1 MAKKK
6 DAPSVVSVEAE
17 IRPQPIVETIET
29 NYMPYAMSVI
39 ISRALPEIDGFKPS
53 HRKLLYTMY
62 EMGLLNKPR
71 TKSANVVGQT
81 MHLNPHGDAA
91 IYETM
96 VRLTRGHGALL
107 HPFIDSKGSFG
118 KQYSRDMA
126 YAASRYTE
134 VRLDP
139 FCAELFDGIEKN
151 SVDFIPN
158 YDNTT
163 KEPVLLPTTF
173 PNILVSP
180 NLGIAVGV
188 ACSIC
193 SFNLGEI
200 CDGTIALLKNPDCSI
215 DRLLDLIKAPD
226 FSGGGKLVYS
236 REKMRELY
244 ETGVGPIRLRAKYSF
259 DPKENCIDVLE
270 IPYSTSIEAI
280 IKKITDL
287 IKEGKLREITDIRDA
302 IDLNGFRLT
311 IDVRR
316 GTNPERLMEKLY
328 LLTPLEDT
336 FDCNFNILLNGRP
349 ETLGVRWILLA
360 WIEFRIACIRREMT
374 FDLEKKKDKLHLLMG
389 LGSILLDLDRAIR
402 IIRNTEDEK
411 QVIPNLMEAFH
422 LTEKQAEYIAE
433 IKLRHLNR
441 EYIRQRIE
449 EIAALEKE
457 IAELDETI
465 RDEIKIKG
473 RIADQLRAI
482 KKKYGAP
489 RRTEIIAAEEI
500 TEPDPSLLID
510 DYPVRLLLT
519 KHGFFKKLT
528 STGNRGEEQKYKEGD
543 GELQS
548 VEANNTD
555 SLLVFT
561 NKLRMYAAKISSFD
575 LLKPS
580 VIGELL
586 RSTLKMEKG
595 EKPTA
600 LCPVNRETGSV
611 VLAFSDGTA
620 LRCPSEDFPTD
631 QRRIKLFAMQS
642 GLATPL
648 AALPE
653 KAGET
658 SEIWFRTEDDK
669 LVCINTRLIER
680 SPLLTAIPVQAVILK
695 KGVRLRSVTAT
706 CPSDF
711 TPSDKFKKSR
721 IPALP
726 VSPDS
731 Q

>member
-6 DAPSVVSVEAE
+6 GVPSVVAAEAE

-180 NLGIAVGV
+180 NLGIAVGM

-215 DRLLDLIKAPD
+215 ERLLDLIKAPD

-236 REKMRELY
+236 RDRMRELY
-244 ETGVGPIRLRAKYSF
+244 ESGVGPIRLRAKYSF
-259 DPKENCIDVLE
+259 DQKENCIDVLE

-280 IKKITDL
+280 IKKITDM

-328 LLTPLEDT
+328 LLTPLEDS
-336 FDCNFNILLNGRP
+336 FDCNFNILLTGRP
-349 ETLGVRWILLA
+349 ETLGVREILLA

-374 FDLEKKKDKLHLLMG
+374 YDLEKKKDKLHLLMG

-422 LTEKQAEYIAE
+422 LSEKQAEYIAE

-457 IAELDETI
+457 IAVLDETI

-473 RIADQLRAI
+473 RIADQLRTI
-482 KKKYGAP
+482 KKKYGSP
-489 RRTEIIAAEEI
+489 RRTEIVAQEEI
-500 TEPDPSLLID
+500 KAPDPSLLID

-519 KHGFFKKLT
+519 KHGFFKKLAA
-528 STGNRGEEQKYKEGD
+528 SGNRGEEQKYKEGD

-548 VEANNTD
+548 VDANNTD
-555 SLLVFT
+555 ALLVFT

-575 LLKPS
+575 LLRPS

-595 EKPTA
+595 ERPTA

-653 KAGET
+653 KTGET

-669 LVCINTRLIER
+669 LVCINTRLIDC
-680 SPLLTAIPVQAVILK
+680 SPLLTAIPVQTVILK
-695 KGVRLRSVTAT
+695 KGIRLKSVTSS
-706 CPSDF
+706 CPGDL
-711 TPSDKFKKSR
+711 TPSDKVKKSR

-726 VSPDS
+726 VSPDAV
-731 Q
+731 

>member
-6 DAPSVVSVEAE
+6 IAQPIATEAE
-17 IRPQPIVETIET
+17 IRPQPIVETIES

-62 EMGLLNKPR
+62 EMGLLNKQR

-91 IYETM
+91 IYETL

-134 VRLDP
+134 VKLDP
-139 FCAELFDGIEKN
+139 FCQELFDGIEKN

-163 KEPVLLPTTF
+163 TEPVLLPTTF

-180 NLGIAVGV
+180 NLGIAVGM

-215 DRLLDLIKAPD
+215 ERLLDLIKAPD
-226 FSGGGKLVYS
+226 FSGGGQLVYS
-236 REKMRELY
+236 RDKMRELY

-259 DPKENCIDVLE
+259 DEKENCIDVLE

-287 IKEGKLREITDIRDA
+287 IKEGKLREIIDIRDA

-316 GTNPERLMEKLY
+316 GTKPDRLMEKLF
-328 LLTPLEDT
+328 LLTPLEDS
-336 FDCNFNILLNGRP
+336 FDCNFNVLLNGRP
-349 ETLGVRWILLA
+349 ETLGVRAILLA
-360 WIEFRIACIRREMT
+360 WIDFRIACIRREMT
-374 FDLEKKKDKLHLLMG
+374 FDLDKKKDKLHLLMG

-422 LTEKQAEYIAE
+422 LSEKQAEYIAE

-457 IAELDETI
+457 IADLSETI

-482 KKKYGAP
+482 KKKYATP
-489 RRTEIIAAEEI
+489 RRTEIIAQEEI
-500 TEPDPSLLID
+500 SAPDPSLLID
-510 DYPVRLLLT
+510 DYPVKLLLT
-519 KHGFFKKLT
+519 KHGFFKKLAL
-528 STGNRGEEQKYKEGD
+528 TGNRGEEQKYKEGD
-543 GELQS
+543 AELQT
-548 VEANNTD
+548 VDANNTD

-561 NKLRMYAAKISSFD
+561 NKLRMYAAKISSFE
-575 LLKPS
+575 LIRPS
-580 VIGELL
+580 VIGEHL

-600 LCPVNRETGSV
+600 ICPVNREIGSV

-631 QRRIKLFAMQS
+631 QRRIKLFAMQA

-653 KAGET
+653 KAGEN

-669 LVCINTRLIER
+669 VVCINTRLIER

-695 KGVRLRSVTAT
+695 KGIKLVSVTSS
-706 CPSDF
+706 CPSDI
-711 TPSDKFKKSR
+711 TPSDKLKKSR

-726 VSPDS
+726 VSPDAI
-731 Q
+731 

>member
-6 DAPSVVSVEAE
+6 GVAPVLPIEAE

-91 IYETM
+91 IYETL

-163 KEPVLLPTTF
+163 KEPVLLQTTF

-180 NLGIAVGV
+180 NLGIAVGM

-193 SFNLGEI
+193 SFNLGEV
-200 CDGTIALLKNPDCSI
+200 CDGTVALLKNPDCPT

-226 FSGGGKLVYS
+226 FSGGGRLVYS

-259 DPKENCIDVLE
+259 DEKENCIDVLE

-280 IKKITDL
+280 MKKITDL
-287 IKEGKLREITDIRDA
+287 IKEGKLREITDVRDA

-311 IDVRR
+311 IDVRK
-316 GTNPERLMEKLY
+316 GTDPNRLMEKLY

-349 ETLGVRWILLA
+349 ETLGVRGILLA
-360 WIEFRIACIRREMT
+360 WIDFRIACIRREMT
-374 FDLEKKKDKLHLLMG
+374 FDLEKKQDKLHLLMG

-411 QVIPNLMEAFH
+411 QVIPNLMQEFH
-422 LTEKQAEYIAE
+422 LSEKQAEYI
-433 IKLRHLNR
+433 
-441 EYIRQRIE
+441 
-449 EIAALEKE
+449 
-457 IAELDETI
+457 
-465 RDEIKIKG
+465 
-473 RIADQLRAI
+473 
-482 KKKYGAP
+482 
-489 RRTEIIAAEEI
+489 
-500 TEPDPSLLID
+500 
-510 DYPVRLLLT
+510 
-519 KHGFFKKLT
+519 
-528 STGNRGEEQKYKEGD
+528 
-543 GELQS
+543 
-548 VEANNTD
+548 
-555 SLLVFT
+555 
-561 NKLRMYAAKISSFD
+561 
-575 LLKPS
+575 
-580 VIGELL
+580 
-586 RSTLKMEKG
+586 
-595 EKPTA
+595 
-600 LCPVNRETGSV
+600 
-611 VLAFSDGTA
+611 
-620 LRCPSEDFPTD
+620 
-631 QRRIKLFAMQS
+631 
-642 GLATPL
+642 
-648 AALPE
+648 
-653 KAGET
+653 
-658 SEIWFRTEDDK
+658 
-669 LVCINTRLIER
+669 
-680 SPLLTAIPVQAVILK
+680 
-695 KGVRLRSVTAT
+695 
-706 CPSDF
+706 
-711 TPSDKFKKSR
+711 
-721 IPALP
+721 
-726 VSPDS
+726 
-731 Q
+731 

>member
-1 MAKKK
+1 MAKRKGV
-6 DAPSVVSVEAE
+6 AAVLPIEAE

-62 EMGLLNKPR
+62 EMGLLNKSR

-91 IYETM
+91 IYETL

-163 KEPVLLPTTF
+163 REPVLLPTTF

-180 NLGIAVGV
+180 NLGIAVGM

-200 CDGTIALLKNPDCSI
+200 CDGTVALLKNPDCPT

-226 FSGGGKLVYS
+226 FSGGGRLVYS

-244 ETGVGPIRLRAKYSF
+244 ETGVGPVRLRAKYSY
-259 DPKENCIDVLE
+259 DERENCIDVLE

-280 IKKITDL
+280 MKKITDL
-287 IKEGKLREITDIRDA
+287 IKEGKLREITDVRDA

-311 IDVRR
+311 IDVRK
-316 GTNPERLMEKLY
+316 GTNPDRLMEKLY

-349 ETLGVRWILLA
+349 ETLGVRGILLA
-360 WIEFRIACIRREMT
+360 WIGFRVACIRREMT
-374 FDLEKKKDKLHLLMG
+374 FDLEKKQDKLHLLMG

-411 QVIPNLMEAFH
+411 QVIPNLMREFH
-422 LTEKQAEYIAE
+422 LSERQAEYIAE

-441 EYIRQRIE
+441 EYVKNRIE
-449 EIAALEKE
+449 EIASIEKE
-457 IAELDETI
+457 IADLSETI

-473 RIADQLRAI
+473 RIADQLRFI

-489 RRTEIIAAEEI
+489 RKTEILSHEEI
-500 TEPDPSLLID
+500 KEPDPSLLID

-519 KHGFFKKLT
+519 KHGFFKKLAA
-528 STGNRGEEQKYKEGD
+528 GGRGEEQKYKEGD
-543 GELQS
+543 GELLS
-548 VEANNTD
+548 VEADNTD
-555 SLLVFT
+555 ALLVFT
-561 NKLRMYAAKISSFD
+561 NKLRMYAAKVSSFD
-575 LLKPS
+575 LLRPS
-580 VIGELL
+580 AIGELM

-600 LCPVNRETGSV
+600 LCPVKPETGSV
-611 VLAFSDGTA
+611 VLVFSDGTV

-653 KAGET
+653 KAGE
-658 SEIWFRTEDDK
+658 SSDLWFRTEDGK
-669 LVCINTRLIER
+669 IVCINTRLIER
-680 SPLLTAIPVQAVILK
+680 SPLLTAIPAQAVILK
-695 KGVRLRSVTAT
+695 KGVRLKSVTSC
-706 CPSDF
+706 CPADIS
-711 TPSDKFKKSR
+711 PGDKMKKSR

-726 VSPDS
+726 VSPDVE
-731 Q
+731 

>member
-6 DAPSVVSVEAE
+6 NAPSTVSEAE

-91 IYETM
+91 IYETL

-139 FCAELFDGIEKN
+139 FCLELFDGIEKN
-151 SVDFIPN
+151 SVDFVPN

-180 NLGIAVGV
+180 NLGIAVGM

-200 CDGTIALLKNPDCSI
+200 CDGTIALLKNPDCPI
-215 DRLLDLIKAPD
+215 DRLLDLIQAPD
-226 FSGGGKLVYS
+226 FSGGGRLVYD
-236 REKMRELY
+236 REKMRDLY
-244 ETGVGPIRLRAKYSF
+244 ESGVGPIRLRAKYAF
-259 DPKENCIDVLE
+259 DEKENCIDILE

-280 IKKITDL
+280 MKKITDL
-287 IKEGKLREITDIRDA
+287 IREGKLREITDVRDA

-311 IDVRR
+311 IDLRR
-316 GTNPERLMEKLY
+316 GTNPDRLMEKLF
-328 LLTPLEDT
+328 LLTPLEDS
-336 FDCNFNILLNGRP
+336 FDCNFNVLLDGRP
-349 ETLGVRWILLA
+349 ATLGVRAILLA
-360 WIEFRIACIRREMT
+360 WIDFRIACIRREMS
-374 FDLEKKKDKLHLLMG
+374 FDLEKKQDKLHLLMG

-411 QVIPNLMEAFH
+411 QVVPNLMEAFT
-422 LTEKQAEYIAE
+422 LSEKQAEYIAE

-441 EYIRQRIE
+441 EYIRNRIE
-449 EIAALEKE
+449 EIATLEKE
-457 IAELDETI
+457 IADLNETI

-473 RIADQLRAI
+473 RIADQLRQI
-482 KKKYGAP
+482 KKKYGLP
-489 RRTEIIAAEEI
+489 RKTEILAEDSI
-500 TEPDPSLLID
+500 SAPDPSLLID

-519 KHGFFKKLT
+519 RHGFFKKLAVG
-528 STGNRGEEQKYKEGD
+528 GNRGEEQKYKEGD
-543 GELQS
+543 GELQT

-561 NKLRMYAAKISSFD
+561 NKLKMYAAKISDFD
-575 LLKPS
+575 LLRPS

-586 RSTLKMEKG
+586 RSTLKMDKG
-595 EKPTA
+595 ERPTA

-611 VLAFSDGTA
+611 VLAFSDGTV

-642 GLATPL
+642 GLATPM

-653 KAGET
+653 RAGDT
-658 SEIWFRTEDDK
+658 GEIWFCTEDDR
-669 LVCINTRLIER
+669 LLCINTRLIER
-680 SPLLTAIPVQAVILK
+680 TPLITAIPVQAVILK
-695 KGVRLRSVTAT
+695 KGVKLKSVTLS
-706 CPSDF
+706 CPPEF
-711 TPSDKFKKSR
+711 TPSDKFKKIR

-726 VSPDS
+726 VSDS
-731 Q
+731 AN

>member
-6 DAPSVVSVEAE
+6 NAAPAAVEAE
-17 IRPQPIVETIET
+17 IRPQPIVETIES

-91 IYETM
+91 IYETL

-134 VRLDP
+134 VKLDP

-180 NLGIAVGV
+180 NLGIAVGM

-215 DRLLDLIKAPD
+215 ERLLDLIKAPD
-226 FSGGGKLVYS
+226 FSGGGQLVYS
-236 REKMRELY
+236 RDKMRELY

-259 DPKENCIDVLE
+259 DEKENCIDVLE

-316 GTNPERLMEKLY
+316 GTKPDRLMEKLF
-328 LLTPLEDT
+328 LLTPLEDS
-336 FDCNFNILLNGRP
+336 FDCNFNVLLNGRP
-349 ETLGVRWILLA
+349 ETIGVRRILLA

-374 FDLEKKKDKLHLLMG
+374 FDLDKKRDKLHLLMG

-411 QVIPNLMEAFH
+411 QVIPNLMEAFQ
-422 LTEKQAEYIAE
+422 LSEKQAEYIAE

-457 IAELDETI
+457 IADLSETI

-482 KKKYGAP
+482 KKKYATP
-489 RRTEIIAAEEI
+489 RRTEIIAQEEI
-500 TEPDPSLLID
+500 SAPDPSLLID
-510 DYPVRLLLT
+510 DYPVKLLLT
-519 KHGFFKKLT
+519 KHGFFKKLAA
-528 STGNRGEEQKYKEGD
+528 TGSRGEDQKYKEGD
-543 GELQS
+543 GELQT
-548 VEANNTD
+548 VDANNTD

-561 NKLRMYAAKISSFD
+561 NKLRMYAAKISSFE
-575 LLKPS
+575 LIRPS
-580 VIGELL
+580 VIGEHL

-600 LCPVNRETGSV
+600 ICPVNRETGSV

-653 KAGET
+653 KAGEN
-658 SEIWFRTEDDK
+658 SEIWFRTEDGK
-669 LVCINTRLIER
+669 VVSINTRLIER

-695 KGVRLRSVTAT
+695 KGIKLVSVTSS
-706 CPSDF
+706 CPSDI
-711 TPSDKFKKSR
+711 TPSDKLKKSR

-726 VSPDS
+726 VAPDAI
-731 Q
+731 

>member
-6 DAPSVVSVEAE
+6 TVPVMTAEAE
-17 IRPQPIVETIET
+17 IRPQPIVETIES

-139 FCAELFDGIEKN
+139 FCAELFEGIEKN

-163 KEPVLLPTTF
+163 TEPVLLPTTF

-180 NLGIAVGV
+180 NLGIAVGM

-226 FSGGGKLVYS
+226 FAGGGRLVYS
-236 REKMRELY
+236 REKMQELY

-316 GTNPERLMEKLY
+316 GTNPERLMEKLF
-328 LLTPLEDT
+328 LLTPLEDS

-349 ETLGVRWILLA
+349 ETLGVREILLA
-360 WIEFRIACIRREMT
+360 WIDFRIACIRREMT
-374 FDLEKKKDKLHLLMG
+374 FDLDKKKDKLHLLMG

-422 LTEKQAEYIAE
+422 LSEKQAEYIAE

-449 EIAALEKE
+449 EIASLEKE
-457 IAELDETI
+457 IADLSETI
-465 RDEIKIKG
+465 QDEIKIKG
-473 RIADQLRAI
+473 RIAEQLRAI

-489 RRTEIIAAEEI
+489 RRTDIIAQEEI
-500 TEPDPSLLID
+500 SAPDPSLLID

-519 KHGFFKKLT
+519 KHGFFKKLAL
-528 STGNRGEEQKYKEGD
+528 TGNRGEEQKYKEGD
-543 GELQS
+543 GELQTVDAS
-548 VEANNTD
+548 NTD

-575 LLKPS
+575 LIRPS

-600 LCPVNRETGSV
+600 ICPVNRETGSV

-642 GLATPL
+642 GLAHPL

-653 KAGET
+653 KTGEN

-669 LVCINTRLIER
+669 VVCINTRLIER
-680 SPLLTAIPVQAVILK
+680 TPLLTAIPVQAVILK
-695 KGVRLRSVTAT
+695 KGIKLVSVTSS
-706 CPSDF
+706 CPSDI
-711 TPSDKFKKSR
+711 TPSEKLKKSR

-726 VSPDS
+726 VSPDTV
-731 Q
+731 

>member
-6 DAPSVVSVEAE
+6 GVVSVQPIEAE

-163 KEPVLLPTTF
+163 REPVLLPTTF

-180 NLGIAVGV
+180 NLGIAVGM

-200 CDGTIALLKNPDCSI
+200 CDGTVALLKNPDCPT

-226 FSGGGKLVYS
+226 FAGGGRLVYS

-259 DPKENCIDVLE
+259 DEKENCIDVLE

-280 IKKITDL
+280 MKKITDL
-287 IKEGKLREITDIRDA
+287 IKEGKLREITDVRDA

-311 IDVRR
+311 IDVRK
-316 GTNPERLMEKLY
+316 GTNPDRLMEKLY

-336 FDCNFNILLNGRP
+336 FDCNFNVLLNGRP
-349 ETLGVRWILLA
+349 ETLGVRGILLA
-360 WIEFRIACIRREMT
+360 WIDFRMACIRREMT
-374 FDLEKKKDKLHLLMG
+374 FDLGKKQDKLHLLMG

-411 QVIPNLMEAFH
+411 QVIPNLMQEFH
-422 LTEKQAEYIAE
+422 LSVKQAEYIAE

-441 EYIRQRIE
+441 EYIKNRIE
-449 EIAALEKE
+449 EIASLEKE
-457 IAELDETI
+457 IADLSETI

-482 KKKYGAP
+482 KKKYGAA
-489 RRTEIIAAEEI
+489 RKTEILSHEEI
-500 TEPDPSLLID
+500 REPDPSLLID

-519 KHGFFKKLT
+519 KHGFFKKLAA
-528 STGNRGEEQKYKEGD
+528 SGNRGEEQKYKEGD
-543 GELQS
+543 GELQT

-555 SLLVFT
+555 ALLVFT
-561 NKLRMYAAKISSFD
+561 SKLQMYAAKVSSFD
-575 LLKPS
+575 LLRPS
-580 VIGELL
+580 AIGELM

-595 EKPTA
+595 ERPTA
-600 LCPVNRETGSV
+600 LCPVKPETGSV
-611 VLAFSDGTA
+611 VLVFSDGSV

-631 QRRIKLFAMQS
+631 QRRIKLFAMQA

-669 LVCINTRLIER
+669 IVCINTRLIER
-680 SPLLTAIPVQAVILK
+680 SPLMTAIPAQAVILK
-695 KGVRLRSVTAT
+695 KGVRLKSVTAG
-706 CPSDF
+706 CPADV
-711 TPSDKFKKSR
+711 TPSDRMKKSR

-726 VSPDS
+726 VARETE
-731 Q
+731 

>member
-6 DAPSVVSVEAE
+6 VSNAIVSIEAE
-17 IRPQPIVETIET
+17 VRPQPIVETIET

-180 NLGIAVGV
+180 NLGIAVGM

-200 CDGTIALLKNPDCSI
+200 CDGTIALLKNPDCSM
-215 DRLLDLIKAPD
+215 DRLLDVIKAPD

-259 DPKENCIDVLE
+259 DEKENCIDVLE

-328 LLTPLEDT
+328 LLTPLEDS
-336 FDCNFNILLNGRP
+336 FDCNFNVLLNGRP
-349 ETLGVRWILLA
+349 VTLGVRGILLA
-360 WIEFRIACIRREMT
+360 WIDFRIACIRREMT

-422 LTEKQAEYIAE
+422 LSEKQAEYIAE

-449 EIAALEKE
+449 EIASLEKE
-457 IAELDETI
+457 IADLDETI

-473 RIADQLRAI
+473 RIADQLRAV

-489 RRTEIIAAEEI
+489 RRTEIIAQEEI
-500 TEPDPSLLID
+500 TAPDPSLLID

-519 KHGFFKKLT
+519 KHGFFKKLAA
-528 STGNRGEEQKYKEGD
+528 TGNRGEEQKYKEGD
-543 GELQS
+543 GELQT
-548 VEANNTD
+548 VEASNTD

-561 NKLRMYAAKISSFD
+561 NKLRMYSAKISSFD
-575 LLKPS
+575 LLRPS

-586 RSTLKMEKG
+586 RT
-595 EKPTA
+595 
-600 LCPVNRETGSV
+600 
-611 VLAFSDGTA
+611 
-620 LRCPSEDFPTD
+620 
-631 QRRIKLFAMQS
+631 
-642 GLATPL
+642 
-648 AALPE
+648 
-653 KAGET
+653 
-658 SEIWFRTEDDK
+658 
-669 LVCINTRLIER
+669 
-680 SPLLTAIPVQAVILK
+680 
-695 KGVRLRSVTAT
+695 
-706 CPSDF
+706 
-711 TPSDKFKKSR
+711 
-721 IPALP
+721 
-726 VSPDS
+726 
-731 Q
+731 

>member
-6 DAPSVVSVEAE
+6 NAAPAAVEAE
-17 IRPQPIVETIET
+17 IRPQPIVETIES

-91 IYETM
+91 IYETL

-134 VRLDP
+134 VKLDP

-180 NLGIAVGV
+180 NLGIAVGM

-200 CDGTIALLKNPDCSI
+200 CDGTVALLKNPDCSI
-215 DRLLDLIKAPD
+215 ERLLDLIKAPD
-226 FSGGGKLVYS
+226 FSGGGQLVYS
-236 REKMRELY
+236 RDKMRELY

-259 DPKENCIDVLE
+259 DEKENCIDVLE

-316 GTNPERLMEKLY
+316 GTKPDRLMEKLF
-328 LLTPLEDT
+328 LLTPLEDS
-336 FDCNFNILLNGRP
+336 FDCNFNVLLNGRP
-349 ETLGVRWILLA
+349 ETIGVRRILLA

-374 FDLEKKKDKLHLLMG
+374 FDLDRKKDKLHLLMG

-422 LTEKQAEYIAE
+422 LSEKQAEYIAE

-457 IAELDETI
+457 IADLTETI
-465 RDEIKIKG
+465 QDEIKIKG

-482 KKKYGAP
+482 KKKYGSP
-489 RRTEIIAAEEI
+489 RRTEIIAQEEI
-500 TEPDPSLLID
+500 SAPDPSLLID
-510 DYPVRLLLT
+510 DYPVKLLLS
-519 KHGFFKKLT
+519 KHGFFKKLAA
-528 STGNRGEEQKYKEGD
+528 TGSRGEDQKYKEGD
-543 GELQS
+543 GELQT
-548 VEANNTD
+548 VDANNTD

-561 NKLRMYAAKISSFD
+561 NKLRMYAAKISSFE
-575 LLKPS
+575 LIRPS

-600 LCPVNRETGSV
+600 ICPVNRETGSV

-631 QRRIKLFAMQS
+631 QRRIKLFAMQA

-653 KAGET
+653 RTGEN
-658 SEIWFRTEDDK
+658 SDIWFKTEDGK
-669 LVCINTRLIER
+669 VVCINTRLIER

-695 KGVRLRSVTAT
+695 KGVKLESVTSA
-706 CPSDF
+706 CPSDI
-711 TPSDKFKKSR
+711 TPSDKLKKSR

-726 VSPDS
+726 VLPDS
-731 Q
+731 E

>member
-6 DAPSVVSVEAE
+6 TVPVMTAEAE
-17 IRPQPIVETIET
+17 IRPQPIVETIES

-139 FCAELFDGIEKN
+139 FCAELFEGIEKN

-163 KEPVLLPTTF
+163 TEPVLLPTTF

-180 NLGIAVGV
+180 NLGIAVGM

-200 CDGTIALLKNPDCSI
+200 CDGTVALLKNPDSSI

-226 FSGGGKLVYS
+226 FAGGGRLVYS
-236 REKMRELY
+236 REKMQELY

-316 GTNPERLMEKLY
+316 GTNPERLMEKLF
-328 LLTPLEDT
+328 LLTPLEDS

-349 ETLGVRWILLA
+349 ETLGVREILLA
-360 WIEFRIACIRREMT
+360 WIDFRIACIRREMT
-374 FDLEKKKDKLHLLMG
+374 FDLDKKKDKLHLLMG

-422 LTEKQAEYIAE
+422 LSEKQAEYIAE

-449 EIAALEKE
+449 EIASLEKE
-457 IAELDETI
+457 IADLSETI
-465 RDEIKIKG
+465 QDEIKIKG
-473 RIADQLRAI
+473 RIAEQLRAI
-482 KKKYGAP
+482 KKKYGVP
-489 RRTEIIAAEEI
+489 RRTDIIAQEEI
-500 TEPDPSLLID
+500 SAPDPSLLID

-519 KHGFFKKLT
+519 KHGFFKKLAL
-528 STGNRGEEQKYKEGD
+528 TGNRGEEQKYKEGD
-543 GELQS
+543 GELQTVDAS
-548 VEANNTD
+548 NTD

-575 LLKPS
+575 LIRPS

-600 LCPVNRETGSV
+600 ICPVNRETGSV

-642 GLATPL
+642 GLAHPL

-653 KAGET
+653 KTGEN

-669 LVCINTRLIER
+669 VVCINTRLIER
-680 SPLLTAIPVQAVILK
+680 TPLLTAIPVQAVILK
-695 KGVRLRSVTAT
+695 KGIKLVSVTSS
-706 CPSDF
+706 CPSDI
-711 TPSDKFKKSR
+711 TPSEKLKKSR

-726 VSPDS
+726 VSPDTV
-731 Q
+731 

>member
-1 MAKKK
+1 
-6 DAPSVVSVEAE
+6 
-17 IRPQPIVETIET
+17 
-29 NYMPYAMSVI
+29 
-39 ISRALPEIDGFKPS
+39 
-53 HRKLLYTMY
+53 MY
-62 EMGLLNKPR
+62 EMGLLTKPR

-91 IYETM
+91 IYETL

-107 HPFIDSKGSFG
+107 HPFINSKGSFG

-134 VRLDP
+134 VKLDP
-139 FCAELFDGIEKN
+139 ICAELFDGIEKN
-151 SVDFIPN
+151 AVDLVPN

-180 NLGIAVGV
+180 NLGIAVGM

-193 SFNLGEI
+193 SFNLAEV
-200 CDGTIALLKNPDCSI
+200 CDGTIALLKNPDCPI
-215 DRLLDLIKAPD
+215 DRLLDLIPAPD
-226 FSGGGKLVYS
+226 FAGGGRLVYD

-244 ETGVGPIRLRAKYSF
+244 ESGVGPVRLRAKYSF
-259 DPKENCIDVLE
+259 DEKENCIDILE

-280 IKKITDL
+280 MKKITDL
-287 IKEGKLREITDIRDA
+287 IKEGKLREITDVRDA

-328 LLTPLEDT
+328 LLTPLEDN
-336 FDCNFNILLNGRP
+336 FDCNFNVLLNGNPR
-349 ETLGVRWILLA
+349 TVGVREILLA
-360 WIEFRIACIRREMT
+360 WIDFRIGCIKREMI
-374 FDLEKKKDKLHLLMG
+374 FDLEKKQDKLHLLMG

-411 QVIPNLMEAFH
+411 QVVPNLMEAFH
-422 LTEKQAEYIAE
+422 LSEKQAEYIAE

-441 EYIRQRIE
+441 EYIRNRIE

-457 IAELDETI
+457 IADLSETI

-482 KKKYGAP
+482 KKKYGLP
-489 RRTEIIAAEEI
+489 RKTEILSETEI
-500 TEPDPSLLID
+500 SAPDPSLLID

-519 KHGFFKKLT
+519 KHGFFKKLAA
-528 STGNRGEEQKYKEGD
+528 TGNRGEEQKYKEGD
-543 GELQS
+543 GELQT

-555 SLLVFT
+555 ALLVFT
-561 NKLRMYAAKISSFD
+561 NKLKMYAAKISDFD
-575 LLKPS
+575 LLRPS

-586 RSTLKMEKG
+586 HTSLKMDKG
-595 EKPTA
+595 ERPTA
-600 LCPVNRETGSV
+600 ICPVNRETGSV
-611 VLAFSDGTA
+611 VLAFSDGTT

-631 QRRIKLFAMQS
+631 QRRIKLFAMQT
-642 GLATPL
+642 GLATPM

-653 KAGET
+653 RTGEN
-658 SEIWFRTEDDK
+658 SDLWFRTEDDK
-669 LVCINTRLIER
+669 LVCINSRLIDR
-680 SPLLTAIPVQAVILK
+680 SPLLTAIPVQTVILK
-695 KGVRLRSVTAT
+695 KGVKLKSVTLT
-706 CPSDF
+706 CP
-711 TPSDKFKKSR
+711 PELAPGDKARKSR

-726 VSPDS
+726 VSEIGN
-731 Q
+731 

>member
-6 DAPSVVSVEAE
+6 GVVSVQPIEAE

-163 KEPVLLPTTF
+163 REPVLLPTTF

-180 NLGIAVGV
+180 NLGIAVGM

-200 CDGTIALLKNPDCSI
+200 CDGTVALLKNPDCPT

-226 FSGGGKLVYS
+226 FAGGGRLVYS

-259 DPKENCIDVLE
+259 DEKENCIDVLE

-280 IKKITDL
+280 MKKITDL
-287 IKEGKLREITDIRDA
+287 IKEGKLREITDVRDA

-311 IDVRR
+311 IDVRK
-316 GTNPERLMEKLY
+316 GTNPDRLMEKLY

-336 FDCNFNILLNGRP
+336 FDCNFNVLLNGRP
-349 ETLGVRWILLA
+349 ETLGVRGILLA
-360 WIEFRIACIRREMT
+360 WIDFRMACIRREMT
-374 FDLEKKKDKLHLLMG
+374 FDLGKKQDKLHLLMG

-411 QVIPNLMEAFH
+411 QVIPNLMQEFH
-422 LTEKQAEYIAE
+422 LSEKQAEYIAE

-441 EYIRQRIE
+441 EYIKNRIE
-449 EIAALEKE
+449 EIASLEKE
-457 IAELDETI
+457 IADLSETI

-482 KKKYGAP
+482 KKKYGAE
-489 RRTEIIAAEEI
+489 RKTEILSHEEI
-500 TEPDPSLLID
+500 REPDPSLLID

-519 KHGFFKKLT
+519 KHGFFKKLAV
-528 STGNRGEEQKYKEGD
+528 SGNRGEEQKYKEGD
-543 GELQS
+543 GELQT

-555 SLLVFT
+555 ALLVFT
-561 NKLRMYAAKISSFD
+561 SKLQMYAAKVSSFD
-575 LLKPS
+575 LLRPS
-580 VIGELL
+580 AIGELM

-595 EKPTA
+595 ERPTA
-600 LCPVNRETGSV
+600 LCPVKPETGSV
-611 VLAFSDGTA
+611 VLVFSDGSV

-631 QRRIKLFAMQS
+631 QRRIKLFAMQA

-669 LVCINTRLIER
+669 IVCINTRLIER
-680 SPLLTAIPVQAVILK
+680 SPLMTAIPAQAVILK
-695 KGVRLRSVTAT
+695 KGVRLKSVTAE
-706 CPSDF
+706 CPADV
-711 TPSDKFKKSR
+711 TPSDRMKKSR

-726 VSPDS
+726 VARETE
-731 Q
+731 

>member
-1 MAKKK
+1 MTKKK
-6 DAPSVVSVEAE
+6 GVTPGKAAEAE

-91 IYETM
+91 IYETL

-180 NLGIAVGV
+180 NLGIAVGM

-200 CDGTIALLKNPDCSI
+200 CDGTVALLKNPACSVE
-215 DRLLDLIKAPD
+215 RLLDLIKAPD
-226 FSGGGKLVYS
+226 FSGGGLLVYS
-236 REKMRELY
+236 RDRMRELY
-244 ETGVGPIRLRAKYSF
+244 ETGLGPIRLRAKYAF
-259 DPKENCIDVLE
+259 DEKENCIDILE

-287 IKEGKLREITDIRDA
+287 IKEGKLREITDVRDA

-316 GTNPERLMEKLY
+316 GTNPDRLMEKLF
-328 LLTPLEDT
+328 LLTPLEDS
-336 FDCNFNILLNGRP
+336 FDCNFNVLLNGRP
-349 ETLGVRWILLA
+349 ATLGVREILLA
-360 WIEFRIACIRREMT
+360 WIDFRIACIRREMT
-374 FDLEKKKDKLHLLMG
+374 YDLEKKQDKLHLLMG

-411 QVIPNLMEAFH
+411 QVIPNLMEAFN
-422 LTEKQAEYIAE
+422 LSEKQAEYIAE

-441 EYIRQRIE
+441 EYIKNRIE
-449 EIAALEKE
+449 EIASLEKE
-457 IAELDETI
+457 IADLSETI

-473 RIADQLRAI
+473 RIADQLRAV
-482 KKKYGAP
+482 KKKYGTP
-489 RRTEIIAAEEI
+489 RRTEILSQDEI
-500 TEPDPSLLID
+500 KAPDPSLLID

-519 KHGFFKKLT
+519 KHGFFKKLAAT
-528 STGNRGEEQKYKEGD
+528 ANRGEEQKYKEGD
-543 GELQS
+543 GELQT

-561 NKLRMYAAKISSFD
+561 NKLRMYAAKIASFD

-580 VIGELL
+580 AIGEHL

-595 EKPTA
+595 ERPTA
-600 LCPVNRETGSV
+600 LCPVNRETDSV
-611 VLAFSDGTA
+611 VLAFSDGTV
-620 LRCPSEDFPTD
+620 LCCPFDDFPTD
-631 QRRIKLFAMQS
+631 QKRIKLFAMQT
-642 GLATPL
+642 GLAVPL
-648 AALPE
+648 AALPA
-653 KAGET
+653 KAGENVDL
-658 SEIWFRTEDDK
+658 WFRTEDGRI
-669 LVCINTRLIER
+669 VCVNSRLIER
-680 SPLLTAIPVQAVILK
+680 SPLMTAIPAQAVILK
-695 KGVRLRSVTAT
+695 KGVRLISVSPR
-706 CPSDF
+706 CPSDVAP
-711 TPSDKFKKSR
+711 TDKMRKNR

-726 VSPDS
+726 VLPDVE
-731 Q
+731 

>member
-1 MAKKK
+1 MAKKNGTAK
-6 DAPSVVSVEAE
+6 IALSEAE

-62 EMGLLNKPR
+62 EMGLLSKPR

-134 VRLDP
+134 VKLDP
-139 FCAELFDGIEKN
+139 FCSELFDGIEKN

-180 NLGIAVGV
+180 NLGIAVGM

-200 CDGTIALLKNPDCSI
+200 CDGTVALLKNPACAD

-226 FSGGGKLVYS
+226 FAGGGLLVYN

-244 ETGVGPIRLRAKYSF
+244 RTGVGPIRLRARYSY
-259 DPKENCIDVLE
+259 DAEQNCIDILE

-280 IKKITDL
+280 LKKIADL
-287 IKEGKLREITDIRDA
+287 IKEGKLREITDVRDA

-316 GTNPERLMEKLY
+316 GTDPDRLMEKLY
-328 LLTPLEDT
+328 LLTPLEDN
-336 FDCNFNILLNGRP
+336 FDCNFNLLLNGSPR
-349 ETLGVRWILLA
+349 TMGVREILLA
-360 WIEFRIACIRREMT
+360 WIDFRMACIRREMT
-374 FDLEKKKDKLHLLMG
+374 YDLERKQEKLHLLLG

-411 QVIPNLMEAFH
+411 QVVPNLMEAFS
-422 LTEKQAEYIAE
+422 LSEKQAEYIAE

-441 EYIRQRIE
+441 EYIRKRIE
-449 EIAALEKE
+449 EISELEKE
-457 IAELDETI
+457 IADLNETI
-465 RDEIKIKG
+465 RDEIKVKG

-482 KKKYGAP
+482 KKKYGSP
-489 RRTEIIAAEEI
+489 RRTEILSED
-500 TEPDPSLLID
+500 TLSLPDPSLLID

-519 KHGFFKKLT
+519 RHGFFKKLAL
-528 STGNRGEEQKYKEGD
+528 TGNRGEEQKFKPGD
-543 GELQS
+543 GELLS

-555 SLLVFT
+555 SILVFT
-561 NKLRMYAAKISSFD
+561 DKLRMYSAKVSDFD
-575 LLKPS
+575 LQKPS

-586 RSTLKMEKG
+586 RTTLKMDKG
-595 EKPTA
+595 ERPAA
-600 LCPVNRETGSV
+600 LCPVNTATESV
-611 VLAFSDGTA
+611 ALAFSDGTM
-620 LRCPSEDFPTD
+620 LRCPMNDFPTD
-631 QRRIKLFAMQS
+631 QRRIKLFAMQI
-642 GLATPL
+642 GLAIPM
-648 AALPE
+648 AAFPE
-653 KAGET
+653 KQNET
-658 SEIWFRTEDDK
+658 TDVWFCCSDEK
-669 LVCINTRLIER
+669 AVCINTRLIER
-680 SPLLTAIPVQAVILK
+680 SSLVTAIPAQAVILK
-695 KGVRLRSVTAT
+695 KGVHLKSITAR
-706 CPSDF
+706 CPSDIL
-711 TPSDKFKKSR
+711 PNEKMKKTR

-726 VSPDS
+726 VAPSEP
-731 Q
+731 

>member
-6 DAPSVVSVEAE
+6 GATQVTTVEAE

-62 EMGLLNKPR
+62 EMGLLTKPR

-91 IYETM
+91 IYETL

-107 HPFIDSKGSFG
+107 HPFINSKGSFG

-134 VRLDP
+134 VKLDP
-139 FCAELFDGIEKN
+139 ICAELFDGIEKN
-151 SVDFIPN
+151 AVDLVPN

-180 NLGIAVGV
+180 NLGIAVGM

-193 SFNLGEI
+193 SFNLAEV
-200 CDGTIALLKNPDCSI
+200 CDGTIALLKNPDCPI
-215 DRLLDLIKAPD
+215 DRLLDLIPAPD
-226 FSGGGKLVYS
+226 FAGGGRLVYD

-244 ETGVGPIRLRAKYSF
+244 ESGVGPVRLRAKYSF
-259 DPKENCIDVLE
+259 DEKENCIDILE

-280 IKKITDL
+280 MKKITDL
-287 IKEGKLREITDIRDA
+287 IKEGKLREITDVRDA

-328 LLTPLEDT
+328 LLTPLEDN
-336 FDCNFNILLNGRP
+336 FDCNFNVLLNGNPR
-349 ETLGVRWILLA
+349 TVGVREILLA
-360 WIEFRIACIRREMT
+360 WIDFRIGCIKREMI
-374 FDLEKKKDKLHLLMG
+374 FDLEKKQDKLHLLMG

-411 QVIPNLMEAFH
+411 QVVPNLMEAFH
-422 LTEKQAEYIAE
+422 LSEKQAEYIAE

-441 EYIRQRIE
+441 EYIRNRIE

-457 IAELDETI
+457 IADLSETI

-482 KKKYGAP
+482 KKKYGLP
-489 RRTEIIAAEEI
+489 RKTEILSETEI
-500 TEPDPSLLID
+500 SAPDPSLLID

-519 KHGFFKKLT
+519 KHGFFKKLAA
-528 STGNRGEEQKYKEGD
+528 TGNRGDEQKYKEGD
-543 GELQS
+543 GELQT

-555 SLLVFT
+555 ALLVFT
-561 NKLRMYAAKISSFD
+561 NKLKMYAAKISDFD
-575 LLKPS
+575 LLRPS

-586 RSTLKMEKG
+586 HTSLKMDKG
-595 EKPTA
+595 ERPTA
-600 LCPVNRETGSV
+600 ICPVNRETGSV
-611 VLAFSDGTA
+611 VLAFSDGTT

-631 QRRIKLFAMQS
+631 QRRIKLFAMQT
-642 GLATPL
+642 GLATPM

-653 KAGET
+653 RTGEN
-658 SEIWFRTEDDK
+658 SDLWFRTEDDK
-669 LVCINTRLIER
+669 LVCINSRLIDR
-680 SPLLTAIPVQAVILK
+680 SPLLTAIPVQTVILK
-695 KGVRLRSVTAT
+695 KGVKLKSVTLT
-706 CPSDF
+706 CP
-711 TPSDKFKKSR
+711 PELAPGDKARKSR

-726 VSPDS
+726 VSEIGN
-731 Q
+731 

>member
-6 DAPSVVSVEAE
+6 NVAPVAVEAE
-17 IRPQPIVETIET
+17 IRPQPIVETIES

-91 IYETM
+91 IYETL

-134 VRLDP
+134 VKLDP
-139 FCAELFDGIEKN
+139 FCQELFDGIEKN

-163 KEPVLLPTTF
+163 TEPVLLPTTF

-180 NLGIAVGV
+180 NLGIAVGM

-215 DRLLDLIKAPD
+215 ERLLDLIKAPD
-226 FSGGGKLVYS
+226 FSGGGQLVYS
-236 REKMRELY
+236 RDKMRELY

-259 DPKENCIDVLE
+259 DEKENCIDVLE

-316 GTNPERLMEKLY
+316 GTKPERLMEKLF
-328 LLTPLEDT
+328 LLTPLEDS
-336 FDCNFNILLNGRP
+336 FDCNFNVLLNGRP
-349 ETLGVRWILLA
+349 ETLGVRAILLA
-360 WIEFRIACIRREMT
+360 WIDFRIACIRREMT
-374 FDLEKKKDKLHLLMG
+374 FDLDKKRDKLHLLMG

-422 LTEKQAEYIAE
+422 LSEKQAEYIAE

-457 IAELDETI
+457 IADLSETI

-482 KKKYGAP
+482 KKKYATP
-489 RRTEIIAAEEI
+489 RRTEIIAQEEI
-500 TEPDPSLLID
+500 SAPDPSLLID
-510 DYPVRLLLT
+510 DYPVKLLLT
-519 KHGFFKKLT
+519 KHGFFKKLAA
-528 STGNRGEEQKYKEGD
+528 TGSRGEDQKYKEGD
-543 GELQS
+543 GELQT
-548 VEANNTD
+548 VDANNTD

-561 NKLRMYAAKISSFD
+561 NKLRMYAAKISSFE
-575 LLKPS
+575 LIRPS
-580 VIGELL
+580 VIGEHL

-600 LCPVNRETGSV
+600 ICPVNRETGSV

-631 QRRIKLFAMQS
+631 QRRIKLFAMQA

-653 KAGET
+653 KAGEN
-658 SEIWFRTEDDK
+658 SEIWFRTEDGK
-669 LVCINTRLIER
+669 VVSINTRLIER

-695 KGVRLRSVTAT
+695 KGIKLVSVTSS
-706 CPSDF
+706 CPSDI
-711 TPSDKFKKSR
+711 TPSDKLKKSR

-726 VSPDS
+726 VAPDAI
-731 Q
+731 

>member
-6 DAPSVVSVEAE
+6 TVSPIVSEAE

-39 ISRALPEIDGFKPS
+39 ISRALPEIDGFKPA

-91 IYETM
+91 IYETL

-139 FCAELFDGIEKN
+139 FCLELFDGIEKN

-163 KEPVLLPTTF
+163 IEPVLLPTTF

-180 NLGIAVGV
+180 NLGIAVGM

-215 DRLLDLIKAPD
+215 DRLLDLIQAPD
-226 FSGGGKLVYS
+226 FAGGGRLVYD
-236 REKMRELY
+236 RDKMRELY
-244 ETGVGPIRLRAKYSF
+244 ETGVGPIRLRAKYVF
-259 DPKENCIDVLE
+259 DEKENCIDILE

-287 IKEGKLREITDIRDA
+287 IKEGKLREITDVRDA

-311 IDVRR
+311 IDLRR
-316 GTNPERLMEKLY
+316 GTNPDRLMEKLF
-328 LLTPLEDT
+328 LLTPLEDS
-336 FDCNFNILLNGRP
+336 FDCNFNVLLEGRP
-349 ETLGVRWILLA
+349 ATLGVREILLA
-360 WIEFRIACIRREMT
+360 WIDFRIACIRREMT
-374 FDLEKKKDKLHLLMG
+374 FDLEKKQDKLHLLMG

-411 QVIPNLMEAFH
+411 QVIPNLMEAFS
-422 LTEKQAEYIAE
+422 LSEKQAEYIAE

-441 EYIRQRIE
+441 EYIRNRIE
-449 EIAALEKE
+449 EIASLEKE
-457 IAELDETI
+457 IADLSETI

-473 RIADQLRAI
+473 RISEQLRQI
-482 KKKYGAP
+482 KKKYGLS
-489 RRTEIIAAEEI
+489 RKTEILSEDSISA
-500 TEPDPSLLID
+500 PDPTLLID

-519 KHGFFKKLT
+519 KHGFFKKLAL
-528 STGNRGEEQKYKEGD
+528 TGNRGEEQKYKEGD
-543 GELQS
+543 GELQTA
-548 VEANNTD
+548 EANNTD

-561 NKLRMYAAKISSFD
+561 NKLKMYAAKISDFD
-575 LLKPS
+575 LLRPS

-586 RSTLKMEKG
+586 RTTLKMDKG
-595 EKPTA
+595 ERPTA
-600 LCPVNRETGSV
+600 LCPVNKETGSV
-611 VLAFSDGTA
+611 VLAFSDGTV

-631 QRRIKLFAMQS
+631 QRRIKLFAMQA
-642 GLATPL
+642 GLATPM

-653 KAGET
+653 KAGST
-658 SEIWFRTEDDK
+658 GEIWFRTEDDR
-669 LVCINTRLIER
+669 LLCINTRLIER
-680 SPLLTAIPVQAVILK
+680 TPLITAIPVQAVILK
-695 KGVRLRSVTAT
+695 KGVKLKSVTLA
-706 CPSDF
+706 CPTEF
-711 TPSDKFKKSR
+711 APGDKFKKIR

-726 VSPDS
+726 VSDS
-731 Q
+731 AN

>member
-6 DAPSVVSVEAE
+6 TVPVMTAEAE
-17 IRPQPIVETIET
+17 IRPQPIVETIES

-134 VRLDP
+134 VKLDP
-139 FCAELFDGIEKN
+139 FCQELFDGIEKN

-163 KEPVLLPTTF
+163 TEPVLLPTTF

-180 NLGIAVGV
+180 NLGIAVGM

-200 CDGTIALLKNPDCSI
+200 CDGTVALLKNPDSSI

-226 FSGGGKLVYS
+226 FAGGGRLVYS
-236 REKMRELY
+236 REKMQELY

-316 GTNPERLMEKLY
+316 GTNPERLMEKLF
-328 LLTPLEDT
+328 LLTPLEDS

-349 ETLGVRWILLA
+349 VTLGVREILLA
-360 WIEFRIACIRREMT
+360 WIDFRIACIRRELT
-374 FDLEKKKDKLHLLMG
+374 FDLDKKKDKLHLLMG

-422 LTEKQAEYIAE
+422 LSEKQAEYIAE

-449 EIAALEKE
+449 EIASLEKE
-457 IAELDETI
+457 IADLSETI
-465 RDEIKIKG
+465 QDEIKIKG
-473 RIADQLRAI
+473 RIAEQLRAI

-489 RRTEIIAAEEI
+489 RRTDIIAQEEI
-500 TEPDPSLLID
+500 SAPDPSLLID

-519 KHGFFKKLT
+519 KHGFFKKLAL
-528 STGNRGEEQKYKEGD
+528 TGNRGEEQKYKEGD
-543 GELQS
+543 GELQTVDAS
-548 VEANNTD
+548 NTD

-575 LLKPS
+575 LIRPS

-600 LCPVNRETGSV
+600 ICPVNRETGSV
-611 VLAFSDGTA
+611 VLAFSDGTV

-642 GLATPL
+642 GLAHPL

-653 KAGET
+653 KTGEN

-669 LVCINTRLIER
+669 VVCINTRLIER
-680 SPLLTAIPVQAVILK
+680 TPLLTAIPVQAVILK
-695 KGVRLRSVTAT
+695 KGIKLVSVTSS
-706 CPSDF
+706 CPSDI
-711 TPSDKFKKSR
+711 TPSEKLKKSR

-726 VSPDS
+726 VSPDTV
-731 Q
+731 

>member
-6 DAPSVVSVEAE
+6 GVAPVLPIEAE

-91 IYETM
+91 IYETL
-96 VRLTRGHGALL
+96 VRLTRGHDALL

-180 NLGIAVGV
+180 NLGIAVGM

-193 SFNLGEI
+193 SFNLGEV
-200 CDGTIALLKNPDCSI
+200 CDGTVALLKNPDCPT

-226 FSGGGKLVYS
+226 FSGGGRLVYS

-259 DPKENCIDVLE
+259 DEKENCIDVLE

-280 IKKITDL
+280 MKKITDL
-287 IKEGKLREITDIRDA
+287 IKEGKLREITDVRDA

-311 IDVRR
+311 IDVRK
-316 GTNPERLMEKLY
+316 GTDPNRLMEKLY

-349 ETLGVRWILLA
+349 ETLGVRGILLA
-360 WIEFRIACIRREMT
+360 WIDFRIACIRREMT
-374 FDLEKKKDKLHLLMG
+374 FDLEKRQDKLHLLMG

-411 QVIPNLMEAFH
+411 QVIPNLMQEFH
-422 LTEKQAEYIAE
+422 LSEKQAEYIAE

-441 EYIRQRIE
+441 EYIKNRIE
-449 EIAALEKE
+449 EIDALEKE
-457 IAELDETI
+457 IADLSETI

-482 KKKYGAP
+482 KKKYGAA
-489 RRTEIIAAEEI
+489 RKTEILSREEI
-500 TEPDPSLLID
+500 KEPDPSLLID

-519 KHGFFKKLT
+519 KHGFFKKLAA
-528 STGNRGEEQKYKEGD
+528 GGRVEEQKYKEGD
-543 GELQS
+543 GELLT

-555 SLLVFT
+555 ALLVFT
-561 NKLRMYAAKISSFD
+561 NKLRMYAAKVSSFD
-575 LLKPS
+575 LLRPS
-580 VIGELL
+580 AIGELM

-595 EKPTA
+595 ERPTA
-600 LCPVNRETGSV
+600 LCPVKPETGSV
-611 VLAFSDGTA
+611 VLVFSDGTV

-631 QRRIKLFAMQS
+631 QRRIKLFAMQA

-653 KAGET
+653 TAGET
-658 SEIWFRTEDDK
+658 SELWFRTEDGK
-669 LVCINTRLIER
+669 IVCINSRLIER
-680 SPLLTAIPVQAVILK
+680 SPLMTAIPAQAVILK
-695 KGVRLRSVTAT
+695 KGVRLKSVTSV
-706 CPSDF
+706 CPADI
-711 TPSDKFKKSR
+711 TPNDKMKKSR

-726 VSPDS
+726 VLPDAE
-731 Q
+731 

>member
-1 MAKKK
+1 
-6 DAPSVVSVEAE
+6 
-17 IRPQPIVETIET
+17 
-29 NYMPYAMSVI
+29 MPYAMSVI

-91 IYETM
+91 IYETL

-134 VRLDP
+134 VKLDP
-139 FCAELFDGIEKN
+139 FCQELFDGIEKN

-163 KEPVLLPTTF
+163 TEPVLLPTTF

-180 NLGIAVGV
+180 NLGIAVGM

-226 FSGGGKLVYS
+226 FSGGGQLVYS
-236 REKMRELY
+236 RDKMRELY

-259 DPKENCIDVLE
+259 DEKENCIDVLE

-316 GTNPERLMEKLY
+316 GTKPDRLMEKLF
-328 LLTPLEDT
+328 LLTPLEDS
-336 FDCNFNILLNGRP
+336 FDCNFNVLLNGRP
-349 ETLGVRWILLA
+349 ETLGVRAILLA
-360 WIEFRIACIRREMT
+360 WIDFRIACIRREMI
-374 FDLEKKKDKLHLLMG
+374 FDLDKKKDKLHLLMG

-422 LTEKQAEYIAE
+422 LSEKQAEYIAE

-457 IAELDETI
+457 IADLSETI

-473 RIADQLRAI
+473 RIAEQLRAI
-482 KKKYGAP
+482 KKKYATP
-489 RRTEIIAAEEI
+489 RRTEIIAQEEI
-500 TEPDPSLLID
+500 SAPDPSLLID
-510 DYPVRLLLT
+510 EYPVKLLLT
-519 KHGFFKKLT
+519 K
-528 STGNRGEEQKYKEGD
+528 
-543 GELQS
+543 
-548 VEANNTD
+548 
-555 SLLVFT
+555 
-561 NKLRMYAAKISSFD
+561 
-575 LLKPS
+575 
-580 VIGELL
+580 
-586 RSTLKMEKG
+586 
-595 EKPTA
+595 
-600 LCPVNRETGSV
+600 
-611 VLAFSDGTA
+611 
-620 LRCPSEDFPTD
+620 
-631 QRRIKLFAMQS
+631 
-642 GLATPL
+642 
-648 AALPE
+648 
-653 KAGET
+653 
-658 SEIWFRTEDDK
+658 
-669 LVCINTRLIER
+669 
-680 SPLLTAIPVQAVILK
+680 
-695 KGVRLRSVTAT
+695 
-706 CPSDF
+706 
-711 TPSDKFKKSR
+711 
-721 IPALP
+721 
-726 VSPDS
+726 
-731 Q
+731 

>member
-6 DAPSVVSVEAE
+6 GVVSVQPIEAE

-163 KEPVLLPTTF
+163 REPVLLPTTF

-180 NLGIAVGV
+180 NLGIAVGM

-200 CDGTIALLKNPDCSI
+200 CDGTVALLKNPDCPT

-226 FSGGGKLVYS
+226 FAGGGRLVYS

-259 DPKENCIDVLE
+259 DEKENCIDVLE

-280 IKKITDL
+280 MKKITDL
-287 IKEGKLREITDIRDA
+287 IKEGKLREITDVRDA

-311 IDVRR
+311 IDVRK
-316 GTNPERLMEKLY
+316 GTNPDRLMEKLY

-336 FDCNFNILLNGRP
+336 FDCNFNVLLNGRP
-349 ETLGVRWILLA
+349 ETLGVRGILLA
-360 WIEFRIACIRREMT
+360 WIDFRMACIRREMA
-374 FDLEKKKDKLHLLMG
+374 FDLGKKQDKLHLLMG
-389 LGSILLDLDRAIR
+389 LGSILLDIDRAIR

-411 QVIPNLMEAFH
+411 QVIPNLMQEFH
-422 LTEKQAEYIAE
+422 LSEKQAEYIAE

-441 EYIRQRIE
+441 EYIKNRIE
-449 EIAALEKE
+449 EIASLEKE
-457 IAELDETI
+457 IADLSETI

-482 KKKYGAP
+482 KKKYGAA
-489 RRTEIIAAEEI
+489 RKTEILSHEEI
-500 TEPDPSLLID
+500 REPDPSLLID

-519 KHGFFKKLT
+519 KHGFFKKLAV
-528 STGNRGEEQKYKEGD
+528 SGNRGEEQKYKEGD
-543 GELQS
+543 GELQT

-555 SLLVFT
+555 ALLVFT
-561 NKLRMYAAKISSFD
+561 SKLQMYAAKVSSFD
-575 LLKPS
+575 LLRPS
-580 VIGELL
+580 AIGELM

-595 EKPTA
+595 ERPTA
-600 LCPVNRETGSV
+600 LCPVKPETGSV
-611 VLAFSDGTA
+611 VLVFSDGSV

-631 QRRIKLFAMQS
+631 QRRIKLFAMQA

-669 LVCINTRLIER
+669 IVCINTRLIER
-680 SPLLTAIPVQAVILK
+680 SPLMTAIPAQAVILK
-695 KGVRLRSVTAT
+695 KGVRLKSVTAG
-706 CPSDF
+706 CPADV
-711 TPSDKFKKSR
+711 TPSDRMKKSR

-726 VSPDS
+726 VARETE
-731 Q
+731 

>member
-6 DAPSVVSVEAE
+6 VSNAIVSIEAE
-17 IRPQPIVETIET
+17 VRPQPIVETIET

-180 NLGIAVGV
+180 NLGIAVGM

-200 CDGTIALLKNPDCSI
+200 CDGTIALLKNPDCSM
-215 DRLLDLIKAPD
+215 DRLLDVIKAPD

-259 DPKENCIDVLE
+259 DEKENCIDVLE

-328 LLTPLEDT
+328 LLTPLEDS
-336 FDCNFNILLNGRP
+336 FDCNFNVLLNGRP
-349 ETLGVRWILLA
+349 VTLGVRGILLA
-360 WIEFRIACIRREMT
+360 WIDFRIACIRREMT

-422 LTEKQAEYIAE
+422 LSEKQAEYIAE

-449 EIAALEKE
+449 EIASLEKE
-457 IAELDETI
+457 IADLDETI

-473 RIADQLRAI
+473 RIADQLRAV

-489 RRTEIIAAEEI
+489 RRTEIIAQEEI
-500 TEPDPSLLID
+500 TAPDPSLLID

-519 KHGFFKKLT
+519 KHGFFKKLAA
-528 STGNRGEEQKYKEGD
+528 TGNRGEEQKYKEGD
-543 GELQS
+543 GELQT
-548 VEANNTD
+548 VEASNTD

-561 NKLRMYAAKISSFD
+561 NKLRMYSAKISSFD
-575 LLKPS
+575 LLRPS

-586 RSTLKMEKG
+586 RTTLKMEKG

-600 LCPVNRETGSV
+600 ICPVNRETGSV

-680 SPLLTAIPVQAVILK
+680 SPLLTAIPVQTVILK
-695 KGVRLRSVTAT
+695 KGIRLKSVTAQ
-706 CPSDF
+706 CPPDLSP
-711 TPSDKFKKSR
+711 TEKAKKSR

-726 VSPDS
+726 VSENA
-731 Q
+731 

>member
-6 DAPSVVSVEAE
+6 NALSEGTVEAE

-91 IYETM
+91 IYETL

-118 KQYSRDMA
+118 KQYSRDRA

-180 NLGIAVGV
+180 NLGIAVGM

-200 CDGTIALLKNPDCSI
+200 CDGTIALLKNPDCPT

-226 FSGGGKLVYS
+226 FAGGGQLVYA

-244 ETGVGPIRLRAKYSF
+244 ESGVGPVRLRAKYAF
-259 DPKENCIDVLE
+259 DEKDNCIDILE

-280 IKKITDL
+280 MRKITDL
-287 IKEGKLREITDIRDA
+287 IKEGKLREITDVRDA

-328 LLTPLEDT
+328 LLTPLEDS
-336 FDCNFNILLNGRP
+336 FDCNFNVLLSGRP
-349 ETLGVRWILLA
+349 ETLGVRRILLA
-360 WIEFRIACIRREMT
+360 WINFRIACIRREMT
-374 FDLEKKKDKLHLLMG
+374 FDLQKKQDKLHLLMG

-411 QVIPNLMEAFH
+411 QVIPNLMEAFR
-422 LTEKQAEYIAE
+422 LSEKQAEYIAE

-441 EYIRQRIE
+441 EYIRNRIE
-449 EIAALEKE
+449 EIASLEKE
-457 IAELDETI
+457 IADLSETI
-465 RDEIKIKG
+465 KDEIKIKG
-473 RIADQLRAI
+473 RIADQLRQI
-482 KKKYGAP
+482 KKKYGMP
-489 RRTEIIAAEEI
+489 RRTEIVEEAEI
-500 TEPDPSLLID
+500 SAPDPSLLID

-519 KHGFFKKLT
+519 NHGFFKKLAL
-528 STGNRGEEQKYKEGD
+528 TGNRGEEQKYKEGD
-543 GELQS
+543 GELQT

-561 NKLRMYAAKISSFD
+561 NKLKMYAAKVSDFD
-575 LLKPS
+575 LLRPS

-586 RSTLKMEKG
+586 RSTLKMDKG
-595 EKPTA
+595 ERPTA
-600 LCPVNRETGSV
+600 LCPVTRETGSV
-611 VLAFSDGTA
+611 VLAFSDGTV

-653 KAGET
+653 RAGEI
-658 SEIWFRTEDDK
+658 SEIWFRTEDDR
-669 LVCINTRLIER
+669 LLCINTRLIER

-695 KGVRLRSVTAT
+695 KGIRLKSVTQS
-706 CPSDF
+706 CPSDL
-711 TPSDKFKKSR
+711 TSSDKVKKSR

-726 VSPDS
+726 LSES
-731 Q
+731 TT

>member
-6 DAPSVVSVEAE
+6 TVPVMTAEAE
-17 IRPQPIVETIET
+17 IRPQPIVETIES

-139 FCAELFDGIEKN
+139 FCAELFEGIEKN

-163 KEPVLLPTTF
+163 TEPVLLPTTF

-180 NLGIAVGV
+180 NLGIAVGM

-200 CDGTIALLKNPDCSI
+200 CDGTVALLKNPDSSI

-226 FSGGGKLVYS
+226 FAGGGRLVYS
-236 REKMRELY
+236 REKMQELY

-316 GTNPERLMEKLY
+316 GTNPERLMEKLF
-328 LLTPLEDT
+328 LLTPLEDS

-349 ETLGVRWILLA
+349 ETLGVREILLA
-360 WIEFRIACIRREMT
+360 WIDFRIACIRREMT
-374 FDLEKKKDKLHLLMG
+374 FDLDKKKDKLHLLMG

-422 LTEKQAEYIAE
+422 LSEKQAEYIAE

-449 EIAALEKE
+449 EIASLEKE
-457 IAELDETI
+457 IADLSETI
-465 RDEIKIKG
+465 QDEIKIKG
-473 RIADQLRAI
+473 RIAEQLRAI

-489 RRTEIIAAEEI
+489 RRTDIIAQEEI
-500 TEPDPSLLID
+500 SAPDPSLLID

-519 KHGFFKKLT
+519 KHGFFKKLAL
-528 STGNRGEEQKYKEGD
+528 TGNRGEEQKYKEGD
-543 GELQS
+543 GELQTVDAS
-548 VEANNTD
+548 NTD

-575 LLKPS
+575 LIRPS

-600 LCPVNRETGSV
+600 ICPVNRETGSV

-642 GLATPL
+642 GLAHPL

-653 KAGET
+653 KTGEN

-669 LVCINTRLIER
+669 VVCINTRLIER
-680 SPLLTAIPVQAVILK
+680 TPLLTAIPVQAVILK
-695 KGVRLRSVTAT
+695 KGIKLVSVTSS
-706 CPSDF
+706 CPSDI
-711 TPSDKFKKSR
+711 TPSEKLKKSR

-726 VSPDS
+726 VSPDTV
-731 Q
+731 

>member
-1 MAKKK
+1 MAKRKGV
-6 DAPSVVSVEAE
+6 APVSPIEAE
-17 IRPQPIVETIET
+17 IRPQPIVETIES

-91 IYETM
+91 IYETL

-180 NLGIAVGV
+180 NLGIAVGM

-200 CDGTIALLKNPDCSI
+200 CDGTIALLKNPDCPT

-226 FSGGGKLVYS
+226 FSGGGRLVYS

-259 DPKENCIDVLE
+259 DERENCIDVLE

-280 IKKITDL
+280 LKKIADL
-287 IKEGKLREITDIRDA
+287 IKEGKLREITDVRDA

-311 IDVRR
+311 IDVRK
-316 GTNPERLMEKLY
+316 GTDPDRLMEKLF

-349 ETLGVRWILLA
+349 ETLGVRGILLA
-360 WIEFRIACIRREMT
+360 WIDFRIACIRREMT
-374 FDLEKKKDKLHLLMG
+374 FDLGKKQDKLHLLMG

-411 QVIPNLMEAFH
+411 QVIPNLMREFH
-422 LTEKQAEYIAE
+422 LSEKQAEYIAE

-441 EYIRQRIE
+441 EYIKNRIE

-457 IAELDETI
+457 IADLSETI

-482 KKKYGAP
+482 KKKYGVE
-489 RRTEIIAAEEI
+489 RRTEILSHEEI
-500 TEPDPSLLID
+500 REPDPSLLID

-519 KHGFFKKLT
+519 KHGFFKKLAA
-528 STGNRGEEQKYKEGD
+528 GGRGEDQKYKEGD
-543 GELQS
+543 GELLT
-548 VEANNTD
+548 VEASNTD
-555 SLLVFT
+555 ALLVFT
-561 NKLRMYAAKISSFD
+561 NKLRMYAAKVSSFD
-575 LLKPS
+575 LQRPS
-580 VIGELL
+580 AIGELM

-600 LCPVNRETGSV
+600 LCPVKPETGSV
-611 VLAFSDGTA
+611 VLVFSDGTV

-653 KAGET
+653 TAGET
-658 SEIWFRTEDDK
+658 SELWFRTEDDK
-669 LVCINTRLIER
+669 IVCINTRLIER
-680 SPLLTAIPVQAVILK
+680 SPLMTAIPAQAVILK
-695 KGVRLRSVTAT
+695 KGVRLKSVTAG
-706 CPSDF
+706 CPADI
-711 TPSDKFKKSR
+711 TPSDKMKKSR

-726 VSPDS
+726 VSSDVE
-731 Q
+731 

>member
-6 DAPSVVSVEAE
+6 GATQVTTVEAE

-62 EMGLLNKPR
+62 EMGLLTKPR

-91 IYETM
+91 IYETL

-107 HPFIDSKGSFG
+107 HPFINSKGSFG

-134 VRLDP
+134 VKLDP
-139 FCAELFDGIEKN
+139 ICAELFDGIEKN
-151 SVDFIPN
+151 AVDLVPN

-180 NLGIAVGV
+180 NLGIAVGM

-193 SFNLGEI
+193 SFNLAEV
-200 CDGTIALLKNPDCSI
+200 CDGTIALLKNPDCPI
-215 DRLLDLIKAPD
+215 DRLLDLIPAPD
-226 FSGGGKLVYS
+226 FAGGGRLVYD

-244 ETGVGPIRLRAKYSF
+244 ESGVGPVRLRAKYSF
-259 DPKENCIDVLE
+259 DEKENCIDILE

-280 IKKITDL
+280 MKKITDL
-287 IKEGKLREITDIRDA
+287 IKEGKLREITDVRDA

-311 IDVRR
+311 VDVRR

-328 LLTPLEDT
+328 LLTPLEDN
-336 FDCNFNILLNGRP
+336 FDCNFNVLLNGNPR
-349 ETLGVRWILLA
+349 TVGVREILLA
-360 WIEFRIACIRREMT
+360 WIDFRIGCIKREMS
-374 FDLEKKKDKLHLLMG
+374 FDLEKKQDKLHLLMG

-411 QVIPNLMEAFH
+411 QVVPNLMEAFH
-422 LTEKQAEYIAE
+422 LSEKQAEYIAE

-441 EYIRQRIE
+441 EYIRNRIE

-457 IAELDETI
+457 IADLSETI

-482 KKKYGAP
+482 KKKYGLP
-489 RRTEIIAAEEI
+489 RKTEILSETEI
-500 TEPDPSLLID
+500 SAPDPSLLID

-519 KHGFFKKLT
+519 KHGFFKKLAA
-528 STGNRGEEQKYKEGD
+528 TGNRGEEQKYKEGD
-543 GELQS
+543 GELQT

-555 SLLVFT
+555 ALLVFT
-561 NKLRMYAAKISSFD
+561 NKLKMYAAKISDFD
-575 LLKPS
+575 LLRPS

-586 RSTLKMEKG
+586 HTSLKMDKG
-595 EKPTA
+595 ERPTA
-600 LCPVNRETGSV
+600 ICPVNRETGSV
-611 VLAFSDGTA
+611 VLAFSDGTT

-631 QRRIKLFAMQS
+631 QRRIKLFAMQT
-642 GLATPL
+642 GLATPM
-648 AALPE
+648 ATLPE
-653 KAGET
+653 RTGEN
-658 SEIWFRTEDDK
+658 SDLWFRTEDDK
-669 LVCINTRLIER
+669 LVCINSRLIDR
-680 SPLLTAIPVQAVILK
+680 SPLLTAIPVQTVILK
-695 KGVRLRSVTAT
+695 KGVKLKSVTLT
-706 CPSDF
+706 CPTEF
-711 TPSDKFKKSR
+711 APGDKARKSR

-726 VSPDS
+726 VSEIGN
-731 Q
+731 

>member
-6 DAPSVVSVEAE
+6 GVVSVQPIEAE

-163 KEPVLLPTTF
+163 REPVLLPTTF

-180 NLGIAVGV
+180 NLGIAVGM

-200 CDGTIALLKNPDCSI
+200 CDGTVALLKNPDCPT

-226 FSGGGKLVYS
+226 FSGGGRLVYS

-259 DPKENCIDVLE
+259 DKKENCIDVLE

-280 IKKITDL
+280 MKKITDL
-287 IKEGKLREITDIRDA
+287 IKEGKLREITDVRDA

-311 IDVRR
+311 IDVRK
-316 GTNPERLMEKLY
+316 GTNPDRLMEKLY

-336 FDCNFNILLNGRP
+336 FDCNFNVLLNGRP
-349 ETLGVRWILLA
+349 ETLGVRGILLA
-360 WIEFRIACIRREMT
+360 WIDFRMACIRREMT
-374 FDLEKKKDKLHLLMG
+374 FDLGKKQDKLHLLMG

-411 QVIPNLMEAFH
+411 QVIPNLMQEFH
-422 LTEKQAEYIAE
+422 LSEKQAEYIAE

-441 EYIRQRIE
+441 EYIKNRIE
-449 EIAALEKE
+449 EIASLEKE
-457 IAELDETI
+457 IADLSETI

-482 KKKYGAP
+482 KKKYGAE
-489 RRTEIIAAEEI
+489 RKTEILSHEEI
-500 TEPDPSLLID
+500 REPDPSLLID

-519 KHGFFKKLT
+519 KHGFFKKLAV
-528 STGNRGEEQKYKEGD
+528 SGNRGEEQKYKEGD
-543 GELQS
+543 GELQT

-555 SLLVFT
+555 ALLVFT
-561 NKLRMYAAKISSFD
+561 SKLQMYAAKVSSFD
-575 LLKPS
+575 LLRPS
-580 VIGELL
+580 AIGELM

-595 EKPTA
+595 ERPTA
-600 LCPVNRETGSV
+600 LCPVTPETGSV
-611 VLAFSDGTA
+611 VLVFSDGSV

-631 QRRIKLFAMQS
+631 QRRIKLFAMQA

-669 LVCINTRLIER
+669 IVCINTRLIER
-680 SPLLTAIPVQAVILK
+680 SPLMTAIPVQAVILK
-695 KGVRLRSVTAT
+695 KGVRLKSVTAG
-706 CPSDF
+706 CPADV
-711 TPSDKFKKSR
+711 TPSDRMKKSR

-726 VSPDS
+726 VARETE
-731 Q
+731 

>member
-6 DAPSVVSVEAE
+6 GVAPVLPIEAE

-91 IYETM
+91 IYETL

-180 NLGIAVGV
+180 NLGIAVGM

-193 SFNLGEI
+193 SFNLGEV
-200 CDGTIALLKNPDCSI
+200 CDGTVALLKNPDCPT

-226 FSGGGKLVYS
+226 FSGGGRLVYS

-259 DPKENCIDVLE
+259 DEKENCIDVLE

-280 IKKITDL
+280 MKKITDL
-287 IKEGKLREITDIRDA
+287 IKEGKLREITDVRDA

-311 IDVRR
+311 IDVRK
-316 GTNPERLMEKLY
+316 GTDPNRLMEKLY

-349 ETLGVRWILLA
+349 ETLGVRGILLA
-360 WIEFRIACIRREMT
+360 WIDFRIACIRREMT
-374 FDLEKKKDKLHLLMG
+374 FDLEKKQDKLHLLMG

-411 QVIPNLMEAFH
+411 QVIPNLMQEFH
-422 LTEKQAEYIAE
+422 LSEKQAEYIAE

-441 EYIRQRIE
+441 EYIKNRIE

-457 IAELDETI
+457 IADLSETI

-482 KKKYGAP
+482 KKKYGLA
-489 RRTEIIAAEEI
+489 RKTEILSREEI
-500 TEPDPSLLID
+500 KEPDPSLLID

-519 KHGFFKKLT
+519 KHGFFKKLAA
-528 STGNRGEEQKYKEGD
+528 GGRVEEQKYKEGD
-543 GELQS
+543 GELLT

-555 SLLVFT
+555 ALLVFT
-561 NKLRMYAAKISSFD
+561 NKLRMYAAKVSSFD
-575 LLKPS
+575 LLRPS
-580 VIGELL
+580 AIGELM

-595 EKPTA
+595 ERPTA
-600 LCPVNRETGSV
+600 LCPVKPETGSV
-611 VLAFSDGTA
+611 VLVFSDGTV

-631 QRRIKLFAMQS
+631 QRRIKLFAMQA

-653 KAGET
+653 TAGET
-658 SEIWFRTEDDK
+658 SELWFRTEDGK
-669 LVCINTRLIER
+669 IVCINSRLIER
-680 SPLLTAIPVQAVILK
+680 SPLMTAIPAQAVILK
-695 KGVRLRSVTAT
+695 KGVRLKSVTSV
-706 CPSDF
+706 CPADI
-711 TPSDKFKKSR
+711 TPNDKMKKSR

-726 VSPDS
+726 VLPDAE
-731 Q
+731 

>member
-6 DAPSVVSVEAE
+6 GAPSVVSVEAE

-151 SVDFIPN
+151 SVDFSPN

-180 NLGIAVGV
+180 NLGIAVGM

-259 DPKENCIDVLE
+259 DSKENCIDVLE

-349 ETLGVRWILLA
+349 ETLGVRGILLA

-482 KKKYGAP
+482 KKKYGTP

-500 TEPDPSLLID
+500 TAPDPSLLID

-519 KHGFFKKLT
+519 KHGFFKKLAA
-528 STGNRGEEQKYKEGD
+528 TGNRGEEQKYKEGD

-695 KGVRLRSVTAT
+695 KGVRLKSVTAT

>member
-1 MAKKK
+1 MAIKN
-6 DAPSVVSVEAE
+6 DAAKIALSEAE

-62 EMGLLNKPR
+62 EMGLLSKQR

-134 VRLDP
+134 VKLDP
-139 FCAELFDGIEKN
+139 FCCELFDGIEKN

-180 NLGIAVGV
+180 NLGIAVGM

-200 CDGTIALLKNPDCSI
+200 CDGTVALLKNPACAD

-226 FSGGGKLVYS
+226 FAGGGLLVYN

-244 ETGVGPIRLRAKYSF
+244 RTGVGPIRLRARYSY
-259 DPKENCIDVLE
+259 DAEQNCIDILE

-280 IKKITDL
+280 LKKIADL
-287 IKEGKLREITDIRDA
+287 IKEGKLREITDVRDA

-316 GTNPERLMEKLY
+316 GTDPDRLMEKLY
-328 LLTPLEDT
+328 LLTPLEDN
-336 FDCNFNILLNGRP
+336 FDCNFNLLLNGSPR
-349 ETLGVRWILLA
+349 TMGVREILLA
-360 WIEFRIACIRREMT
+360 WIDFRMACIRREMT
-374 FDLEKKKDKLHLLMG
+374 YDLERKQEKLHLLLG

-411 QVIPNLMEAFH
+411 QVVPNLMEAFS
-422 LTEKQAEYIAE
+422 LSEKQAEYIAE

-441 EYIRQRIE
+441 EYIRKRIE
-449 EIAALEKE
+449 EISELEKE
-457 IAELDETI
+457 IADLNETI
-465 RDEIKIKG
+465 RDEIKVKG

-482 KKKYGAP
+482 KKKYGSP
-489 RRTEIIAAEEI
+489 RRTEILSED
-500 TEPDPSLLID
+500 TLSLPDPSLLID

-519 KHGFFKKLT
+519 RHGFFKKLAL
-528 STGNRGEEQKYKEGD
+528 TGNRGEEQKFKPGD
-543 GELQS
+543 GELLS

-555 SLLVFT
+555 SILVFT
-561 NKLRMYAAKISSFD
+561 DKLRMYSAKVSDFD
-575 LLKPS
+575 LQKPS

-586 RSTLKMEKG
+586 RTTLKMDKG
-595 EKPTA
+595 ERPTA
-600 LCPVNRETGSV
+600 LCPVNTATESV
-611 VLAFSDGTA
+611 ALAFSDGTM
-620 LRCPSEDFPTD
+620 LRCPMNDFPTD
-631 QRRIKLFAMQS
+631 QRRIKLFAMQI
-642 GLATPL
+642 GLAIPM
-648 AALPE
+648 AAFPE
-653 KAGET
+653 KQNET
-658 SEIWFRTEDDK
+658 TDVWFCCSDEK
-669 LVCINTRLIER
+669 AVCINTRLIER
-680 SPLLTAIPVQAVILK
+680 SSLVTAIPAQAVILK
-695 KGVRLRSVTAT
+695 KGVHLKSITAR
-706 CPSDF
+706 CPSDIL
-711 TPSDKFKKSR
+711 PNDKMKKSR

-726 VSPDS
+726 VAPSEP
-731 Q
+731 